1 MSLKLSQNAAIA
13 TEKSLTLQKH
23 TLFVLPDNYKTA
35 LPFQVNIDAKLKRS
49 QATFKDC
56 AKTPLLVE
64 LPNGGLLSIV
74 ILNEKLSMF
83 QKHTL
88 LRKAVKPLLDETPS
102 DIAICVFGDD
112 ATREAHAC
120 AVYYVTSVNAAEL
133 PSRKKDNKSKPL
145 KEISI
150 YGYKAAHDY
159 GYVNARVA
167 GNTLCRSLTML
178 PPNELNPTS
187 YRAKV
192 KALAKEHGWTH
203 EEFDMPA
210 LKKMGAGAFY
220 AVGQGSE
227 PMDAAIVHLT
237 YSPKVATK
245 TPKVSDENI
254 YASLRDATNSALASL
269 TTEEAAALRLRF
281 GIDLN
286 ADEAS
291 DNVGKQ
297 FEATRARIRE
307 IEEKALSKLR
317 NPARSVIKHIAL
329 VGKGICFDTGGH
341 NLKPAKYMQGMHE
354 DMNGSAVA
362 LGVLTAATMQQL
374 PVKIDCWLAIAQNHI
389 GPLAYKQNDV
399 VTALNGLTIEIVHTD
414 AEGRM
419 VLADTLTLA
428 SRQNP
433 DVILD
438 YATLTGS
445 MAVAVGDR
453 MSGIISNRP
462 ELACKAVGAGA
473 AAGERIVAFPNEDDF
488 DSDLE
493 SDIADIKQCT
503 LEGGGDH
510 IHATRFMSK
519 FIENDVPWV
528 HADLSST
535 NRKGGL
541 GAVEST
547 VNGFGV
553 GFGLALVKMLLE

>member
-1 MSLKLSQNAAIA
+1 MSLKLTQYAAIGSKKSLSSEKHVLIVLGEK
-13 TEKSLTLQKH
+13 TEKH
-23 TLFVLPDNYKTA
+23 
-35 LPFQVNIDAKLKRS
+35 LPFVNVLEIKLKRS
-49 QATFKDC
+49 KKEFKDLV
-56 AKTPLLVE
+56 KSPMTVE
-64 LPNGGLLSIV
+64 LPNGGLASFV
-74 ILNEKLSMF
+74 ILAEKLNVF

-88 LRKAVKPLLDETPS
+88 LRKAVKPLLDEQPEAL
-102 DIAICVFGDD
+102 AICVFGSE
-112 ATREAHAC
+112 AERENNAC
-120 AVYYVTSVNAAEL
+120 AAYYVATVNAAEL
-133 PSRKKDNKSKPL
+133 PSRKKENKSKPL
-145 KEISI
+145 KAINI
-150 YGYKAAHDY
+150 YGYEATHDY

-178 PPNELNPTS
+178 PPNELTPTI
-187 YRAKV
+187 YRDKV
-192 KALAKEHGWTH
+192 KKLAAEHGWTW

-237 YSPKVATK
+237 YKPK
-245 TPKVSDENI
+245 
-254 YASLRDATNSALASL
+254 
-269 TTEEAAALRLRF
+269 
-281 GIDLN
+281 
-286 ADEAS
+286 
-291 DNVGKQ
+291 
-297 FEATRARIRE
+297 
-307 IEEKALSKLR
+307 KAK
-317 NPARSVIKHIAL
+317 KHIAL

-362 LGVLTAATMQQL
+362 LGVLTAATLQQL
-374 PVKIDCWLAIAQNHI
+374 PVKLDCWLAIAQNHI

-399 VTALNGLTIEIVHTD
+399 VIALNGMTIEIVHTD

-428 SRQNP
+428 SRQRP
-433 DVILD
+433 DAILD

-445 MAVAVGDR
+445 MAVAVTDR
-453 MSGIISNRP
+453 MSGVIANKP

-473 AAGERIVAFPNEDDF
+473 TAGERIVAFPYEEDMDG
-488 DSDLE
+488 DLD

-510 IHATRFMSK
+510 MHAARFMGK
-519 FIENDVPWV
+519 FIENDVAWL
-528 HADLSST
+528 HTDLSSS

-541 GAVEST
+541 GAVQSD

-553 GFGLALVKMLLE
+553 GFGLEMIKSLIGT

>member
-1 MSLKLSQNAAIA
+1 MSVKLRQFAEMCD
-13 TEKSLTLQKH
+13 EKTLFSQKH
-23 TLFVLPDNYKTA
+23 NLFVLDEAAENKHVFSD
-35 LPFQVNIDAKLKRS
+35 LLQSKLKRS
-49 QATFKDC
+49 QAEYKSLN
-56 AKTPLLVE
+56 KTPVTLD
-64 LPNGGLLSIV
+64 LPNGGMASFVVLA
-74 ILNEKLSMF
+74 EKLTVF

-88 LRKAVKPLLDETPS
+88 LRKAVKPLLDENPES
-102 DIAICVFGDD
+102 LAINVYGD
-112 ATREAHAC
+112 AVVRKANAC
-120 AVYYVTSVNAAEL
+120 AAYYVTTVNAAEL
-133 PSRKKDNKSKPL
+133 PSRKSAKNKQDNKNTPL

-150 YGYKAAHDY
+150 HGYKATHDY
-159 GYVNARVA
+159 AEVNARVA
-167 GNTLCRSLTML
+167 ANTLCRSLTIL
-178 PPNELNPTS
+178 PPNELTPAI
-187 YRAKV
+187 YREKV
-192 KALAKEHGWTH
+192 KELAKQHGWQH

-210 LKKMGAGAFY
+210 LRQMGAGAFY

-227 PMDAAIVHLT
+227 PLDAAIVHLT
-237 YSPKVATK
+237 YSHSNPK
-245 TPKVSDENI
+245 
-254 YASLRDATNSALASL
+254 
-269 TTEEAAALRLRF
+269 
-281 GIDLN
+281 
-286 ADEAS
+286 
-291 DNVGKQ
+291 
-297 FEATRARIRE
+297 
-307 IEEKALSKLR
+307 
-317 NPARSVIKHIAL
+317 KHIAL

-362 LGVLTAATMQQL
+362 LSVLQAATEMKL
-374 PVKIDCWLAIAQNHI
+374 EVKIDCWLAIAQNHI

-399 VTALNGLTIEIVHTD
+399 VTALNGMSIEIVHTD

-428 SRQNP
+428 SRQKP

-453 MSGIISNRP
+453 MSGIVANRA
-462 ELACKAVGAGA
+462 ELSEMAVRAGA
-473 AAGERIVAFPNEDDF
+473 AAGERIVAFPNEEDF
-488 DSDLE
+488 DNDLD

-519 FIENDVPWV
+519 FIENDVPWC

-541 GAVEST
+541 GAVQSD

-553 GFGLALVKMLLE
+553 GFGLEMIKALIRQ